1 MNCDYSKVCYLL
13 NEDNLNNVLVSYN
26 YYGTIFYLSDDVL
39 YYLNLDELDKYYE
52 LFNNNIKVYINN
64 KILKLKKPSYKIDF
78 VNTKINLINWEPL
91 PLRLNNS
98 CINKYNISIN
108 KYNISIIICVFINKN
123 TDLNYIQSVINQ
135 FELCNTFIIYTT
147 YGEMPDAFG
156 PPGSILIKINE
167 DNHMAGYLQALNYIY
182 CYELQEK
189 YEYIFKLYYHES
201 QTVNQEIF
209 NFNKDMLDNNISGYP
224 IIKFDYLDS
233 TYLFDI
239 IKQIPNHGIK
249 TQIIK
254 NINNLKTNDYT
265 QINRNNRIFNRI
277 IKKTKII
284 FIPSGI
290 YITKT
295 NKINFAIIDLYKNL
309 ESIYSYNFELQSYTN
324 ALNKFICLI
333 NI

>member
-13 NEDNLNNVLVSYN
+13 NEDNLNDVLVSYN
-26 YYGTIFYLSDDVL
+26 YYGTIFYLRDNVL
-39 YYLNLDELDKYYE
+39 YYLNLNELNKYYE

-64 KILKLKKPSYKIDF
+64 KILKLKKPSNKIDF
-78 VNTKINLINWEPL
+78 INTKINLINSEPL
-91 PLRLNNS
+91 PLQLNNTS
-98 CINKYNISIN
+98 

-123 TDLNYIQSVINQ
+123 TDLNYIQNIINQ

-147 YGEMPDAFG
+147 YGEMPESIR

-182 CYELQEK
+182 CYELQNK

-201 QTVNQEIF
+201 PTVNQEVF
-209 NFNKDMLDNNISGYP
+209 NLNKDMTDIDILGCP

-249 TQIIK
+249 TKIIK
-254 NINNLKTNDYT
+254 NINNLKTDDYT
-265 QINRNNRIFNRI
+265 QINRNNKIFNRI

-284 FIPSGI
+284 FIPSAI

-295 NKINFAIIDLYKNL
+295 NKINFDIIDLYKNL
-309 ESIYSYNFELQSYTN
+309 EPIYTYNFELQSYTN